1 MRSLVALAS
10 VLLVAAPAFAAPPQ
24 VGTPPVDKLMKV
36 GTKATAEWI
45 APLKIHPMLVSADG
59 SGGAYVF
66 DQRTMAPNDIRIAVM
81 HLGPSGAADPGFGS
95 GGEMVLGPSGTSL
108 LQGVT
113 LDARG
118 RVAVLV
124 SQKANSGS
132 QTFLVVYRFAS
143 GKLDSS
149 FNGGGATT
157 VTIPTPTVTSRT
169 GPVAIAAD
177 SAGRLVIAGTD
188 DPSAH
193 RQVFVVRVTDNGSL
207 DLGFAR
213 GVAVSSYS
221 NYAFDVARVTVDAST
236 GNLTVVA
243 NKQVAGSGISA
254 GAETVR
260 AGSGIALFRFDA
272 NGAVDSKFGN
282 QGVAWYDGESVTA
295 LDAVA
300 GSGGVVV
307 AGYLGTSAT
316 TMKPVLL
323 RWTDSGA
330 LDSTFGMGGRTSF
343 GLTPGTS
350 LFRFRRVARDGMGR
364 LVAVASS
371 RTAQDTPVT
380 TVARFS
386 ANGVVDPTFGAG
398 GSGGNVSFNVQ
409 TADPEIDPQG
419 GVFFRAP

>member
-1 MRSLVALAS
+1 MRSLLALAL
-10 VLLVAAPAFAAPPQ
+10 VLLVAPAFAAPPQ
-24 VGTPPVDKLMKV
+24 VGPAPVDKLMKV
-36 GTKATAEWI
+36 GTKGTAEWT
-45 APLKIHPMLVSADG
+45 APLRIHPMLMSADG
-59 SGGAYVF
+59 SGGVYVF

-81 HLGPSGAADPGFGS
+81 HLGASGIPDPSFGS
-95 GGEMVLGPSGTSL
+95 GGEMLLGPSGTSL

-113 LDARG
+113 LDGRG
-118 RVAVLV
+118 RVALLV
-124 SQKANSGS
+124 SQKANSGT

-169 GPVAIAAD
+169 GPVAIASD

-188 DPSAH
+188 DPNAH
-193 RQVFVVRVTDNGSL
+193 RQVFVVRVTENGSL

-213 GVAVSSYS
+213 GVAVNSYS
-221 NYAFDVARVTVDAST
+221 NYALDVARVAVDAGS

-254 GAETVR
+254 GSETVR
-260 AGSGIALFRFDA
+260 AGAGVGLFRFDTT
-272 NGAVDSKFGN
+272 GAIDAKFGN
-282 QGVAWYDGESVTA
+282 HGVAWYDGESVTA

-300 GSGGVVV
+300 GNGGVVV
-307 AGYLGTSAT
+307 AGYLGTTAT
-316 TMKPVLL
+316 SMKPVLL

-330 LDSTFGMGGRTSF
+330 LDSSFGMGGRTSF

-350 LFRFRRVARDGMGR
+350 LFRFRRIARDGMGR

-371 RTAQDTPVT
+371 RTPQGTAVT

-386 ANGVVDPTFGAG
+386 ANGMLDPTFGAG

-409 TADPEIDPQG
+409 TPEAEIDPQG
-419 GVFFRAP
+419 SVFFRAP